1 METQDAIDIF
11 TAAVKSVQPEVLLPA
26 FLKMENEFIVIGEES
41 FPVSSFRNIYVIG
54 AGKAAAAM
62 AAETEK
68 IIGPYI
74 TDGIVVTKYHHA
86 IPCKKIKVVEAAHP
100 IPDEMCIHGVKQT
113 LQLLEPVRKEDIVIC
128 LISGG
133 ASALWTDLPEGIT
146 LEDMKFTFDALLK
159 SGAAIDE
166 MNTVRKHLSGIK
178 GGQLVRHCH
187 GARVISLLIS
197 DVPGDKPEVIASGPS
212 MADPSTF
219 KDAFKVLEKY
229 NLLSI
234 IPAAVIHHIEQGIN
248 GIIDETPKPGDPV
261 FDNCRHYIIG
271 TNLVALKA
279 AAKKAKELAYHVTL
293 IGQLI
298 TGDCGE
304 EAKNFV
310 GNSIDYPGIRPACIL
325 QGGETTVRVSGGGKG
340 GRNQHFVLCA
350 LKELV
355 HNGNP
360 ANIFILSGGTDGTD
374 GPTDAAGAVT
384 SSNLLSI
391 AVAEGLSMDD
401 YINNNDSY
409 QFFEK
414 TGGLM
419 ITGPTQTNVMDIM
432 IAIIK

>member
-11 TAAVKSVQPEVLLPA
+11 TAAVKSVQPDVLLPA
-26 FLKMENEFIVIGEES
+26 FLKLENEFIVIGEES
-41 FPVSSFRNIYVIG
+41 FPVSSLRNIYVIG

-68 IIGPYI
+68 ILDTYI

-86 IPCKKIKVVEAAHP
+86 VPCKKIKVVEAAHP
-100 IPDEMCIHGVKQT
+100 VPDEMCINGVKQT
-113 LQLLEPVRKEDIVIC
+113 LQLLEQVRKEDIVIC

-133 ASALWTDLPEGIT
+133 ASALWTDLPDGIT

-178 GGQLVRHCH
+178 GGQLVPYCH

-197 DVPGDKPEVIASGPS
+197 DVPGDKPEVIASGPAI
-212 MADPSTF
+212 ADPSTF
-219 KDAFKVLEKY
+219 SDALQVLEKY
-229 NLLSI
+229 NLHSI
-234 IPAAVIHHIEQGIN
+234 LPAAVIHHIDQGIN

-261 FDNCRHYIIG
+261 FDKCRHYIIG
-271 TNLVALKA
+271 TNLMALKA
-279 AAKKAKELAYHVTL
+279 ASKKAKELAYQVTM
-293 IGQLI
+293 IGQLM

-310 GNSIDYPGIRPACIL
+310 GNSINYPGKRPACIL
-325 QGGETTVRVSGGGKG
+325 QGGETTVRVSGNGRG

-350 LKELV
+350 LKELAD
-355 HNGNP
+355 NGNP
-360 ANIFILSGGTDGTD
+360 GNIFILSGGTDGTD
-374 GPTDAAGAVT
+374 GPTDAAGAVI
-384 SSNLLSI
+384 SSDLLSV
-391 AVAEGLSMDD
+391 AVAEGFSMDE
-401 YINNNDSY
+401 YIYNNDSY
-409 QFFEK
+409 HFFQK
-414 TGGLM
+414 TGGLI
-419 ITGPTQTNVMDIM
+419 ITGPTQTNVMDII